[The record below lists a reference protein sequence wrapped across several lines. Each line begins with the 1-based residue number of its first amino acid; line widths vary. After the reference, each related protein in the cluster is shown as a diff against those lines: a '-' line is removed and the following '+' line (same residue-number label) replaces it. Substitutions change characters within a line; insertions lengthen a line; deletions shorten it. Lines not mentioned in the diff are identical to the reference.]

1 MKRLTA
7 WLAGFAGGAAVY
19 RLFRR
24 RPPVTAPPAVAADPA
39 EALKAKLAAA
49 RATDGAEEAPAE
61 AGVEAR
67 RRSVHD
73 RARAAIDEMQG
84 TPEGEA
90 R

>member
-1 MKRLTA
+1 MKRLSA

-19 RLFRR
+19 RVFRR
-24 RPPVTAPPAVAADPA
+24 RPPVAAPSDPA
-39 EALKAKLAAA
+39 AELKAKLAEA
-49 RATDGAEEAPAE
+49 RATEDGTAEAPAE

-84 TPEGEA
+84 SDPD
-90 R
+90 

>member
-19 RLFRR
+19 RVFRR
-24 RPPVTAPPAVAADPA
+24 RPPVAATADPA
-39 EALKAKLAAA
+39 EELKAKLAEA
-49 RATDGAEEAPAE
+49 RATDAIGEDAPAE

-84 TPEGEA
+84 PDPG
-90 R
+90 

>member
-19 RLFRR
+19 RVFRR
-24 RPPVTAPPAVAADPA
+24 RPPVAAPADPA
-39 EALKAKLAAA
+39 AELKAKLAEA
-49 RATDGAEEAPAE
+49 RVTDGAEEAPAE
-61 AGVEAR
+61 PGVEAR

-84 TPEGEA
+84 PDPG
-90 R
+90 

>member
-1 MKRLTA
+1 MKRLNA

-24 RPPVTAPPAVAADPA
+24 RPPAAAPAADPA
-39 EALKAKLAAA
+39 AELKAKLAEA
-49 RATDGAEEAPAE
+49 RGTEAAEEGPAE

-84 TPEGEA
+84 PDSS
-90 R
+90 

>member
-19 RLFRR
+19 RVFRR
-24 RPPVTAPPAVAADPA
+24 HPPVTAPADPA
-39 EALKAKLAAA
+39 EELKAKLAAA
-49 RATDGAEEAPAE
+49 RATDDAVEAPAE

-73 RARAAIDEMQG
+73 RARSAIDEMQG
-84 TPEGEA
+84 PDPG
-90 R
+90 